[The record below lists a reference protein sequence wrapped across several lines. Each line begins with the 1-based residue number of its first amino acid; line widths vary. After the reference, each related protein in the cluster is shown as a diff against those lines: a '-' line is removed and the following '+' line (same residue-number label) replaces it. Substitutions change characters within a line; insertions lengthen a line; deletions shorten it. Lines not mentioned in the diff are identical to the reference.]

1 MAKLKFDRSINLKL
15 DKDNSVTVP
24 KDEVWKG
31 FLVCDARGYGYNRTP
46 NLNNIQLNQGGTNT
60 ENGNLGL
67 VTLGGGVLNSLI
79 HSLLQGLRSKLL
91 TNIFAKEVSLA

>member
-1 MAKLKFDRSINLKL
+1 MAKLKFDRSINLEL

-67 VTLGGGVLNSLI
+67 VTLGGVLNSLI
-79 HSLLQGLRSKLL
+79 HSLLQGLRSRLL
-91 TNIFAKEVSLA
+91 ANTSAKEVSLV